1 MHDLSIVIPT
11 RNRISDLTLCIESI
25 GRQTGLDDISIELLI
40 VDDGEM
46 EEQVLEYFRQVLG
59 RLPDAELRYYR
70 KTSPGVWLSRYE
82 ALGLIDGEIML
93 SFDDD
98 AELDD
103 PSYIRKLMDTYA
115 SDPSIAGVGGIAK
128 GLTSSRSGKLLG
140 RLTCQMSASPGR
152 LSASTLAGSLLLWGE
167 TEQTFETDFFHGCNM
182 SFRSSALRDMKPY
195 PWMTSYAVADDIYMC
210 QLAGKYGKLV
220 INPELKIMHHESPSS
235 RDKAGRVARATA
247 VNHYYL
253 LNLRKAPVK
262 NYAALLW
269 TLTYLTVKS
278 TLKRNFNA
286 VSGYVSGIL
295 FVLNPRKNKYREFM
309 LD

>member
-1 MHDLSIVIPT
+1 MHDVSIVIPT
-11 RNRISDLTLCIESI
+11 RNRIKDLTLCIESI
-25 GRQTGLDDISIELLI
+25 GRQTELEDVSIELLI
-40 VDDGEM
+40 VDDGDIDEAT
-46 EEQVLEYFRQVLG
+46 LDYFRKVLAQM
-59 RLPDAELRYYR
+59 PNAELRYYR
-70 KTSPGVWLSRYE
+70 KKQPGVWLSRYE
-82 ALGLIDGEIML
+82 ALGLIDGEILL

-103 PSYIRKLMDTYA
+103 PLYIRRMLDTYE
-115 SDPSIAGVGGIAK
+115 SDPTIVGVGGIAK
-128 GLTSSRSGKLLG
+128 GLSSSRSGKLLG
-140 RLTCQMSASPGR
+140 MLTCQMSSSPGR
-152 LSASTLAGSLLLWGE
+152 LSASTLAGSLMLWE
-167 TEQTFETDFFHGCNM
+167 KTQDTFETDFFHGCNM
-182 SFRSSALRDMKPY
+182 SFRRTSLKDMKPY

-210 QLAGKYGKLV
+210 HLASKYGKLV
-220 INPELKIMHHESPSS
+220 INPDLKITHHESPSS

-253 LNLRKAPVK
+253 LNLRKAPVT

-269 TLTYLTVKS
+269 TLSYLAVKA

-286 VSGYVSGIL
+286 VSGYASGIL

>member
-1 MHDLSIVIPT
+1 MHDVSIVIPT

-25 GRQTGLDDISIELLI
+25 GRQTDLEDVSIELLI
-40 VDDGEM
+40 VDDGDI
-46 EEQVLEYFRQVLG
+46 EENVLDYFRKVLDQM
-59 RLPDAELRYYR
+59 PSAELLYYR
-70 KTSPGVWLSRYE
+70 KTKPGVWLSRYE
-82 ALGLIDGEIML
+82 ALGLIDGDIVL

-103 PSYIRKLMDTYA
+103 PLYIRRMLDTYA
-115 SDPSIAGVGGIAK
+115 ADSTIVGVGGIAK
-128 GLTSSRSGKLLG
+128 GLSSSKSGRLLG
-140 RLTCQMSASPGR
+140 VLTCQMSPSPGR

-167 TEQTFETDFFHGCNM
+167 TENIFETDFFHGCNM
-182 SFRSSALRDMKPY
+182 SFKREALKDMKPY

-210 QLAGKYGKLV
+210 QLASKYGKLV
-220 INPELKIMHHESPSS
+220 INPDMKITHHESPSS

-253 LNLRKAPVK
+253 LNLRRAPVK

-269 TLTYLTVKS
+269 TLAYLTAKS

-286 VSGYVSGIL
+286 VTGYASGIL
-295 FVLNPRKNKYREFM
+295 FVLNPRKNKYREYM

>member
-1 MHDLSIVIPT
+1 MHDVSIVIPT

-25 GRQTGLDDISIELLI
+25 GRQTELEDVSIELLI
-40 VDDGEM
+40 VDDGEI
-46 EEQVLEYFRQVLG
+46 EDSVLAHFRKVLAQM
-59 RLPDAELRYYR
+59 PNAELHYYR
-70 KTSPGVWLSRYE
+70 KTKPGVWLSRYE
-82 ALGLIDGEIML
+82 ALGLIDGEIVL

-103 PSYIRKLMDTYA
+103 PLYIRRMLDTYT

-128 GLTSSRSGKLLG
+128 GLSSSASGKLLG

-167 TEQTFETDFFHGCNM
+167 TENIFETDFFHGCNM
-182 SFRSSALRDMKPY
+182 SFKREALKDMKPY

-210 QLAGKYGKLV
+210 HLASRYGKLV
-220 INPELKIMHHESPSS
+220 INPEMKITHHESPSS

-269 TLTYLTVKS
+269 TLTYLTGKS

-286 VSGYVSGIL
+286 VSGYASGIW
-295 FVLNPRKNKYREFM
+295 FVLNPRKNKYREYM

>member
-1 MHDLSIVIPT
+1 MHDVSIVIPT
-11 RNRISDLTLCIESI
+11 RNRIKDLTLCIESI
-25 GRQTGLDDISIELLI
+25 GRQTDLEDVSIELLI
-40 VDDGEM
+40 VDDGDIDED
-46 EEQVLEYFRQVLG
+46 VLGYFRKVLAQM
-59 RLPDAELRYYR
+59 PDAELRYYR
-70 KTSPGVWLSRYE
+70 KTKPGVWLSRYE
-82 ALGLIDGEIML
+82 ALGLIDGEILL

-103 PSYIRKLMDTYA
+103 PLYIRRMLDTYA
-115 SDPSIAGVGGIAK
+115 ADPSIVGVGGIAK
-128 GLTSSRSGKLLG
+128 GNSSSKSGKLLG
-140 RLTCQMSASPGR
+140 VLTCQMSPSPGR
-152 LSASTLAGSLLLWGE
+152 LSASTLAGSLMLW
-167 TEQTFETDFFHGCNM
+167 EQTKDTFETDFFHGCNM
-182 SFRSSALRDMKPY
+182 SFRRTALKDMKPY

-210 QLAGKYGKLV
+210 HLAGRYGKLV
-220 INPELKIMHHESPSS
+220 INPDLKITHHESPSS

-269 TLTYLTVKS
+269 TLSYLAAKA

-286 VSGYVSGIL
+286 VSGYASGIL

>member
-11 RNRISDLTLCIESI
+11 RNRVGDLTLCIESI
-25 GRQTGLDDISIELLI
+25 GRQTGLEEISIELLI
-40 VDDGEM
+40 VDDGG
-46 EEQVLEYFRQVLG
+46 LEAHELEHFRKELG
-59 RLPDAELRYYR
+59 RLPQADLRYYR
-70 KTSPGVWLSRYE
+70 KTKPGVWLSRYE
-82 ALGLIDGEIML
+82 ALGLVDGEILL

-103 PSYIRKLMDTYA
+103 PRYIRRLLDTYD
-115 SDPSIAGVGGIAK
+115 SDPSIVGVGGIAK
-128 GLTSSRSGKLLG
+128 GLTTSKSGRLLG

-152 LSASTLAGSLLLWGE
+152 LSASTLAGSLLLWGD

-182 SFRSSALRDMKPY
+182 SFRRFALQDMKPY

-220 INPELKIMHHESPSS
+220 INPELRITHHESPSS

-253 LNLRKAPVK
+253 LNLRKAPVI

-269 TLTYLTVKS
+269 TLSYLTVKS

-286 VSGYVSGIL
+286 VSGYTSGIL

>member
-1 MHDLSIVIPT
+1 MHDVSIVIPT

-25 GRQTGLDDISIELLI
+25 GRQTELEDVSIELLI
-40 VDDGEM
+40 VDDGDI
-46 EEQVLEYFRQVLG
+46 EENVLDYLRKVLAQM
-59 RLPDAELRYYR
+59 PSAELRYYR
-70 KTSPGVWLSRYE
+70 KTKPGVWLSRYE
-82 ALGLIDGEIML
+82 ALNLIDGDIVL

-103 PSYIRKLMDTYA
+103 PLYIRRMLDTYA
-115 SDPSIAGVGGIAK
+115 ADPAIVGVGGIAK
-128 GLTSSRSGKLLG
+128 GLSSSKSGKLLG
-140 RLTCQMSASPGR
+140 VLTCQMSASPGR

-167 TEQTFETDFFHGCNM
+167 TEDTFETDFFHGCNM
-182 SFRSSALRDMKPY
+182 SFKREALRDMKPY

-210 QLAGKYGKLV
+210 HLASKYGKLV
-220 INPELKIMHHESPSS
+220 INPDMKITHHESPSS

-269 TLTYLTVKS
+269 TLTYLTGKS

-286 VSGYVSGIL
+286 VSGYISGIL
-295 FVLNPRKNKYREFM
+295 FVLNPLKNKYSEYM

>member
-11 RNRISDLTLCIESI
+11 RNRIDDLTLCIKSI
-25 GRQTGLDDISIELLI
+25 GKQKKLEGVSIELLI
-40 VDDGEM
+40 VDDGDIPKE
-46 EEQVLEYFRQVLG
+46 VLG
-59 RLPDAELRYYR
+59 LYRSLLSALPSAELRYY
-70 KTSPGVWLSRYE
+70 KKNKPGVWLSRYE
-82 ALGLIDGEIML
+82 ALGLVDGEILL

-103 PSYIRKLMDTYA
+103 PLYIRRMLDTYA
-115 SDPSIAGVGGIAK
+115 MDNSIVGVGGIAK
-128 GLTSSRSGKLLG
+128 GLSSTPSGKLLG
-140 RLTCQMSASPGR
+140 RLTCQMSGSPGK

-167 TEQTFETDFFHGCNM
+167 TENIFETDFFHGCNM
-182 SFRSSALRDMKPY
+182 SFRREALKDMKPY

-210 QLAGKYGKLV
+210 HLASRYGKLV
-220 INPELKIMHHESPSS
+220 INPEMRITHHESPSS

-269 TLTYLTVKS
+269 TLTYLTVKE

-286 VSGYVSGIL
+286 VTGYASGIM
-295 FVLNPRKNKYREFM
+295 FVLNPRKNKYNEYM

>member
-1 MHDLSIVIPT
+1 MHDVSIVIPT
-11 RNRISDLTLCIESI
+11 RNRVQDLTLCIESI
-25 GRQTGLDDISIELLI
+25 ARQTELEDVSIELLI
-40 VDDGEM
+40 VDDGDIEAST
-46 EEQVLEYFRQVLG
+46 LDYFRKVLG
-59 RLPDAELRYYR
+59 EMPDAELKYYR
-70 KTSPGVWLSRYE
+70 KTRPGVWLSRYE
-82 ALGLIDGEIML
+82 ALGLIDGEILL

-103 PSYIRKLMDTYA
+103 PLYIRRMLDTYA
-115 SDPSIAGVGGIAK
+115 SDPQIVGVGGIAK
-128 GLTSSRSGKLLG
+128 GLSSSSSGKLLG

-167 TEQTFETDFFHGCNM
+167 TEEPFETDFFHGCNM
-182 SFRSSALRDMKPY
+182 SFRAAALRDMKPY

-210 QLAGKYGKLV
+210 HLAGRYGKLV
-220 INPELKIMHHESPSS
+220 INPGMKITHHESPSS

-253 LNLRKAPVK
+253 LNLRKASLK

-269 TLTYLTVKS
+269 TLSYLTVKS

-286 VSGYVSGIL
+286 VSGYVGGIA
-295 FVLNPRKNKYREFM
+295 FVLNPRKNKYREYM

>member
-1 MHDLSIVIPT
+1 MHDVSIVIPT
-11 RNRISDLTLCIESI
+11 RNRIKDLKLCIESI
-25 GRQTGLDDISIELLI
+25 GRQTELEDVSIELLI
-40 VDDGEM
+40 VDDGDIENN
-46 EEQVLEYFRQVLG
+46 VLDYFRRVLAQM
-59 RLPDAELRYYR
+59 PQAELRYYR
-70 KTSPGVWLSRYE
+70 KTKPGVWLSRYE
-82 ALGLIDGEIML
+82 ALGLIDGDIL
-93 SFDDD
+93 LTFDDD

-103 PSYIRKLMDTYA
+103 PLYIRRMLDTYA
-115 SDPSIAGVGGIAK
+115 EDKSIVGVGGIAR
-128 GLTSSRSGKLLG
+128 GLASSRSGKWLG
-140 RLTCQMSASPGR
+140 RLTFQMSGSPGR
-152 LSASTLAGSLLLWGE
+152 LSASTLAGSYLLWSE
-167 TEQTFETDFFHGCNM
+167 TENTFETDFFHGCNM
-182 SFRSSALRDMKPY
+182 SFRASALKDMKPY

-210 QLAGKYGKLV
+210 HLASKYGKLV
-220 INPELKIMHHESPSS
+220 INPDMKITHHESPSS

-269 TLTYLTVKS
+269 TLTYLTGKA

>member
-1 MHDLSIVIPT
+1 MHDVSIVIPT

-25 GRQTGLDDISIELLI
+25 GRQTELEDVSIELLI
-40 VDDGEM
+40 VDDGDI
-46 EEQVLEYFRQVLG
+46 EENVLDYLRKVLAQM
-59 RLPDAELRYYR
+59 PSAELRYYR
-70 KTSPGVWLSRYE
+70 KTKPGVWLSRYE
-82 ALGLIDGEIML
+82 ALNLIDGDIVL

-103 PSYIRKLMDTYA
+103 PLYIRRMLDTYA
-115 SDPSIAGVGGIAK
+115 ADPAIVGVGGIAK
-128 GLTSSRSGKLLG
+128 GLSSSKSGKLLG
-140 RLTCQMSASPGR
+140 VLTCQMSASPGR

-167 TEQTFETDFFHGCNM
+167 TEDTFETDFFHGCNM
-182 SFRSSALRDMKPY
+182 SFKREALRDMKPY

-210 QLAGKYGKLV
+210 HLASKYGKLV
-220 INPELKIMHHESPSS
+220 INPDMKITHHESPSS

-269 TLTYLTVKS
+269 TLIYLTGKS

-286 VSGYVSGIL
+286 VSGYISGIL
-295 FVLNPRKNKYREFM
+295 FVLNPRKNKYSEYM